1 MPKRR
6 TVSLGKQNYARVQQ
20 AVSKYNAW
28 VDKISRRTFD
38 YIPNKTSLAR
48 EISSLLTPQQ
58 FRERLAFLNSVDE
71 PGADVPVLFRGAL
84 VPAFMQ
90 DRILELE
97 ASIDD
102 EHQSTIERLFPN
114 WEDMTSVERATA
126 YAKAPIAPTAKTA
139 RSGDDMDDLQSQYDS
154 EKEENYVQNYMN
166 EWIKY
171 CSLPRL
177 RNRVLD
183 DIEWIADNY
192 PGMIKDILNRGDK
205 EATIEYIY
213 QYSAFQGEDV
223 ETRHGRIVQYWRQL
237 RQHLKDGGELKEFEF
252 EYDED

>member
-1 MPKRR
+1 M
-6 TVSLGKQNYARVQQ
+6 
-20 AVSKYNAW
+20 SK
-28 VDKISRRTFD
+28 RTFD
-38 YIPNKTSLAR
+38 YIPNKTSMAK
-48 EISSLLTPQQ
+48 EVSSILTPKQ

-71 PGADVPVLFRGAL
+71 PGADVPVLFRSAL
-84 VPAFMQ
+84 VPEFMQ

-97 ASIDD
+97 AKIDE

-114 WEDMTSVERATA
+114 WEDMSSVERATA
-126 YAKAPIAPTAKTA
+126 YAKSPIASTAKIA
-139 RSGDDMDDLQSQYDS
+139 ISGDDMDDLQAQYDA

-166 EWIKY
+166 EWIKS

-192 PGMIKDILNRGDK
+192 PGIIKDILNRGDK
-205 EATIEYIY
+205 EASIEYIY

-223 ETRHGRIVQYWRQL
+223 ETRHTRIVQYWRQL
-237 RQHLKDGGELKEFEF
+237 RQHLKTGKEMREFEF